1 MKTLKFK
8 TIEEFQDKI
17 TGFETTE
24 LADAIFEAIQRGMKN
39 NNKKV
44 SVCDVEIEED
54 DELFTLYSTA
64 EDWPVALKGC
74 LETFIINEE
83 YEKCIVVQELKKDYE
98 IKQLVGGFEKTN
110 PKNKKKT
117 TKKNSS
123 SKD

>member
-1 MKTLKFK
+1 MMKTLRFK

-17 TGFETTE
+17 TGCENTE

-64 EDWPVALKGC
+64 DDWPIALKGC
-74 LETFIINEE
+74 MEQFIRSEE
-83 YEKCIVVQELKKDYE
+83 YEKCIIIQNLNQDYE
-98 IKQLVGGFEKTN
+98 IKQLVAGINQT
-110 PKNKKKT
+110 P
-117 TKKNSS
+117 TKSTRGRKS
-123 SKD
+123 SK